1 MEKRWSREAPR
12 HRRDRSQSPGEADVM
27 LPVSGF
33 GYRTALHK
41 GDCCE
46 RVALLRKAH

>member
-1 MEKRWSREAPR
+1 MGKALEQRAPR